1 MLVFA
6 AHTPHSPLLLESIN
20 KDQLDK
26 VQKSRDAIQELADEL
41 YAVHPDTILLLS
53 EHPTIFPDAF
63 SINLSDPYTFDVS
76 DFGQLSH
83 EKKLRPDIRLI
94 DRMQRSLRAKGQSV
108 TLHTDEALNY
118 AAAVPVELLTERLP
132 NVKLVPVS
140 YSELDAKAH
149 FQFGQA
155 LKDVVMESPK
165 RIAIIAAG
173 DLSHALTNESP
184 AEFSKDGLAYDE
196 KIQEL
201 ISTKNTTGLLRLE
214 DEFVSNAKETNYKV
228 LCMLFGLIER
238 ISVKPEILSY
248 EAPFGVGYLNANFVI
263 K

>member
-6 AHTPHSPLLLESIN
+6 ALTPHSPLLLESIN

-26 VQKSRDAIQELADEL
+26 VQKSRDAVQELADEL

-53 EHPTIFPDAF
+53 EHPTIFADAF
-63 SINLSDPYTFDVS
+63 SINLSDPYSFDVS

-83 EKKLRPDIRLI
+83 EKKIHPDIRLI
-94 DRMQRSLRAKGQSV
+94 DRMQRSLRSKGQAV
-108 TLHTDEALNY
+108 TLHSDEALNY
-118 AAAVPVELLTERLP
+118 AAAVPVELLTQRLP
-132 NVKLVPVS
+132 KVKLVPVS

-173 DLSHALTNESP
+173 DLSHSLTSESP
-184 AEFSKDGLAYDE
+184 AEFSPDGLAYDK

-214 DEFVSNAKETNYKV
+214 DDFVNNAKETNYKV

-238 ISVKPEILSY
+238 VSVKPEILSY